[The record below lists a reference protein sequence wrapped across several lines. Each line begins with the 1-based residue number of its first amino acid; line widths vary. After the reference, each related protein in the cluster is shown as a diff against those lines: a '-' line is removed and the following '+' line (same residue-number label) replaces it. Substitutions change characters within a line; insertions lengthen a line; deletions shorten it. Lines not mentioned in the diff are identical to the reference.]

1 LLIGGELYCG
11 NKVVNLKRGLDEN
24 KMLKTAGEIM
34 GRKEGEMF
42 DNILKPGQLNLTKNY
57 KKEL

>member
-1 LLIGGELYCG
+1 
-11 NKVVNLKRGLDEN
+11 
-24 KMLKTAGEIM
+24 MLKTAGEIM